1 MTGREFKDITFQH
14 LAKVIGAFSSPK
26 RLEIIDILSQGEKD
40 VDSLT
45 KETNMNFAN
54 TSRHLQ
60 VLKNASIVQSRKE
73 GVRVV
78 YYLAADEVIKCWKN
92 IQSLAEQRSAE
103 LREVTTSFLKER
115 SVLEPISMNQLRTKI
130 KGRHVTIID
139 VRPKEE
145 YMAGHLPG
153 AVSIP
158 LSELKNEMTNVPSS
172 KEIVAYCRGKYCVMA
187 PEAAK
192 ILNKKGFRTT
202 ILQDDVNSWRFAGL
216 EVVRMDPCGKR

>member
-1 MTGREFKDITFQH
+1 MTGREFKDLTFQH
-14 LAKVIGAFSSPK
+14 LAKVINAFASPK

-40 VDSLT
+40 VDSLSR
-45 KETNMNFAN
+45 ETNMAFAN

-60 VLKNASIVQSRKE
+60 VLKQSGIVQSRKE

-115 SVLEPISMNQLRTKI
+115 NVLEPISMKELRKKI
-130 KGRHVTIID
+130 KGKDVTIID
-139 VRPKEE
+139 VRPREE
-145 YMAGHLPG
+145 YLSGHLPG

-158 LSELKNEMTNVPSS
+158 LPELKKYARNLNAQ

-192 ILNKKGFRTT
+192 VLNQKGFRAT

-216 EVVRMDPCGKR
+216 EVQR

>member
-1 MTGREFKDITFQH
+1 MTGREFKDITFQQ
-14 LAKVIGAFSSPK
+14 LAKVISAFSSPK

-40 VDSLT
+40 VDSLAR
-45 KETNMNFAN
+45 ETNMNFAN
-54 TSRHLQ
+54 ASRHLQ
-60 VLKNASIVQSRKE
+60 VLKNAGVVRYSKE

-78 YYLAADEVIKCWKN
+78 YHLSTDEVIKCWKN

-115 SVLEPISMNQLRTKI
+115 SVLEPISIEQLRTKI
-130 KGRHVTIID
+130 RRGKTTIID

-145 YMAGHLPG
+145 YLNGHLPG

-158 LSELKNEMTNVPSS
+158 LPELKNEMKNVPAD

-192 ILNKKGFRTT
+192 ILNKKGFKTT